1 MTATP
6 ASGPWLAWAKAA
18 IEAAISGYDAV
29 IPPARGPSVVAADVR
44 PTTRA
49 VVTAMRSGMS
59 HQATTLVDIATKRRG
74 SSQRTSAS
82 AASAAATRMTVESP
96 ASTRTTAETT

>member
-49 VVTAMRSGMS
+49 VVTAMRNGIS
-59 HQATTLVDIATKRRG
+59 HQATTLAETVTKRRG
-74 SSQRTSAS
+74 RSQRTSAS
-82 AASAAATRMTVESP
+82 AASAALNRVTVERP
-96 ASTRTTAETT
+96 ATTRTIAETT